1 MRDGYDFD
9 YVFIDESTPWPSAS
23 EMKQALINEMALR
36 ELAQAA
42 GEFVH
47 SLADDMQQLLGIA
60 TESLKEV
67 IDLICQYADE
77 AESEDLKKP
86 TFPMAVNCNIPK
98 SEYLFHQNRIPW
110 HTSGFQ

>member
-9 YVFIDESTPWPSAS
+9 YVFIDESEPWPSAS

-47 SLADDMQQLLGIA
+47 SLADAMQQLLGIA

-67 IDLICQYADE
+67 IDLIYQYADE

-86 TFPMAVNCNIPK
+86 TFPKGVNCNIPK
-98 SEYLFHQNRIPW
+98 SGHLSHQNRIPW
-110 HTSGFQ
+110 QTSGFQ